1 MEEVAS
7 EEEKSEE
14 QVGEQERPV
23 CVTARHTC
31 WVSRAIGGEALQL
44 THMFGPTAGGGETIP
59 NSLNEVRILQQC
71 EPRSPPIVQS
81 YHSAWAP
88 RPRDLGR
95 GGSKFSRE

>member
-1 MEEVAS
+1 MTPGRRRAPVASNSRWGASDAKGKQEVAMPWRVVAS

-44 THMFGPTAGGGETIP
+44 KLYAH
-59 NSLNEVRILQQC
+59 V
-71 EPRSPPIVQS
+71 
-81 YHSAWAP
+81 WADCAVGAKRFRTP
-88 RPRDLGR
+88 
-95 GGSKFSRE
+95 